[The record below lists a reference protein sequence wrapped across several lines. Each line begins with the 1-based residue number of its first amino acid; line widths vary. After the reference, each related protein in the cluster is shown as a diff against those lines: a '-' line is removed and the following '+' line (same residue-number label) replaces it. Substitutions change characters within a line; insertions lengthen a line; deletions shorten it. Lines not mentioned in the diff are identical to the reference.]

1 MEKTLWGEMT
11 WPEIQ
16 AAAKQQRVVIL
27 PVGVTEQHGRHLPTN
42 ADYLVPETL
51 ATRVAER
58 IPDRCLVA
66 PSINH
71 GFTAH
76 NMDWPGGI
84 SVSGR
89 VFIDYVADVC
99 RSIVHNGF
107 DKVLVLNGHG
117 GNIAFLEVAIRLAA
131 LETGAFIGLIS
142 HWQLEPFKRSAARVR
157 ESPAPSGFHACE
169 LETSLYL
176 AIRPELVQMEQ
187 RDRNVGLNDSRYFW
201 IDTGGGGDRTTTA
214 GFIEPFSA
222 YTESGTMGDATLA
235 TAAKGAELLEAA
247 LQGLRELV
255 LEVHA
260 RPLREAIDH
269 HERRAMPHRYP
280 TQSPQGTLRP

>member
-1 MEKTLWGEMT
+1 MERLVWGEMT
-11 WPEIQ
+11 GPEIQ
-16 AAAKQQRVVIL
+16 EAAKQQRVVIL

-51 ATRVAER
+51 ATRAAQRLPEKA
-58 IPDRCLVA
+58 LVA

-84 SVSGR
+84 TITGR
-89 VFIDYVADVC
+89 VFIDYVSDVC
-99 RSIVHNGF
+99 RSVVHNGF
-107 DKVLVLNGHG
+107 TKVLVLNGHG
-117 GNIAFLEVAIRLAA
+117 GNIPFLEVSIRLAA

-142 HWQLEPFKRSAARVR
+142 HWQLEPFKQVAARVR

-176 AIRPELVQMEQ
+176 AIRPELVQMEH

-201 IDTGGGGDRTTTA
+201 IDTGGGGDRSTTA
-214 GFIEPFSA
+214 R
-222 YTESGTMGDATLA
+222 
-235 TAAKGAELLEAA
+235 LL
-247 LQGLRELV
+247 
-255 LEVHA
+255 
-260 RPLREAIDH
+260 
-269 HERRAMPHRYP
+269 
-280 TQSPQGTLRP
+280 